1 MSKWPR
7 NSDGPKK
14 PETKQLWGRVF
25 NIVENGLDEEQ
36 VVSFVNELI
45 KKYEVPSAVT
55 LESSTAMGS
64 SLNHEVADS
73 VEVEAISQLRE
84 ATIVNQ
90 PLDMGAKGFLAQP
103 PEEERHGTETAQTM
117 PSEQHDKTP
126 YNGEVQLILDVPVN
140 MKMVSELYDS
150 LQTIRELRTL
160 YTTGSPNR
168 GIAINI
174 SIEKPIPLI
183 DMIASKL
190 PGVEITPE
198 IPGRG
203 DHGSGKITSI
213 LNRKKSGVPRIR
225 LTSRTSVTSI
235 SKDS

>member
-1 MSKWPR
+1 MNKWSR
-7 NSDGPKK
+7 NSDEPKK

-45 KKYEVPSAVT
+45 KKYEDPSVVT
-55 LESSTAMGS
+55 PESSTAMGS
-64 SLNHEVADS
+64 SLNHEVAGS
-73 VEVEAISQLRE
+73 VEVEAIAQFQE
-84 ATIVNQ
+84 ETIVNQ
-90 PLDMGAKGFLAQP
+90 PLDMEAKGFLEQP
-103 PEEERHGTETAQTM
+103 LEEERRETETAQTT

-126 YNGEVQLILDVPVN
+126 YNGEVQLIVDVPVN

-150 LQTIRELRTL
+150 LQTIRELRIL
-160 YTTGSPNR
+160 YSTGSPNR

-174 SIEKPIPLI
+174 RIEKPIPLI

-190 PGVEITPE
+190 PGVEATPE

-203 DHGSGKITSI
+203 GHESGNLSSI
-213 LNRKKSGVPRIR
+213 LNRKKNGVNKIR
-225 LTSRTSVTSI
+225 LTSRTSTTSI
-235 SKDS
+235 TKDS